1 MTRHTASQASTVV
14 SRRRPTPVRSLGEP
28 FSFHGRS
35 VVAVHSGFYRNGQ
48 HRLVIVDE
56 RSGALVATPTFPVD
70 SNAPLRYLDT
80 VLVSDSGPCRGIVAA
95 LEKSGVIS
103 DTGVMVDDRHGRLH
117 VCELLEQVSR

>member
-1 MTRHTASQASTVV
+1 MSDAMRRDRFSSVSLSQS
-14 SRRRPTPVRSLGEP
+14 
-28 FSFHGRS
+28 FSKLAS

-70 SNAPLRYLDT
+70 SNVPLRHLDT

>member
-1 MTRHTASQASTVV
+1 MTRHTTSHTSSIV
-14 SRRRPTPVRSLGEP
+14 SRRRPPALRWLGEP
-28 FSFHGRS
+28 FSFRGRS

-70 SNAPLRYLDT
+70 SHVPLRHLDT